1 MQLLQRLCLCMKRTD
16 RNGRNKVT
24 EKKDRGLDMKLGI
37 IGFGNMAEAILGGI
51 LESGFIAKE
60 DVTAS
65 GKDETMLKKA
75 AETYGIAVN
84 EDNKKVVEGADVI
97 LLSVKPQIMAE
108 VIEDIKEVCLQDTLI
123 ISIAAGKTKQWIEE
137 HFGCAHKIVRC
148 MPNTPALVGEG
159 CTGICFSDSVTE
171 DEKEYALKMF
181 SCIGKAQEVPE
192 KLMDVVVGVS
202 GSAPAYVFMFIEAMA
217 DAAVEMGMPRKQ
229 AYEFA
234 GQAVLGSAKLLLETG
249 KHPGELKDMVC
260 SPAGTT
266 IAAVRVLEEKGMRAA
281 VMDAVVKCIERS
293 KEL

>member
-1 MQLLQRLCLCMKRTD
+1 
-16 RNGRNKVT
+16 
-24 EKKDRGLDMKLGI
+24 MKLGI

-51 LESGFIAKE
+51 LTGGFVVKE
-60 DVTAS
+60 DITVS
-65 GKDETMLKKA
+65 GKDESMLTKA
-75 AETYGIAVN
+75 SEKYGVGVET
-84 EDNKKVVEGADVI
+84 DNKKVVDASDVI
-97 LLSVKPQIMAE
+97 LLSVKPQILPD
-108 VIEDIKEVCLQDTLI
+108 VIEEIRDVCSKDKLI
-123 ISIAAGKTKQWIEE
+123 ISIVAGKTQKWIEE
-137 HFGCAHKIVRC
+137 AFGCAHKVVRC

-159 CTGICFSDSVTE
+159 CTGICFSDSVSE
-171 DEKEYALKMF
+171 EEKAYALNMF

-229 AYEFA
+229 AYDFA
-234 GQAVLGSAKLLLETG
+234 AQAVMGSAKLLLETG

-266 IAAVRVLEEKGMRAA
+266 IAAVHVLEEKGMRAA
-281 VMDAVVKCIERS
+281 VMDAVIKCIERS